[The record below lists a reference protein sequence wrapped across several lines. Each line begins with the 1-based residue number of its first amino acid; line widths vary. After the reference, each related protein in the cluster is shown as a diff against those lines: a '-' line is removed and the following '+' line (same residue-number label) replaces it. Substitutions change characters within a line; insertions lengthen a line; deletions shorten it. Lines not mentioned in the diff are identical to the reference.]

1 MSSVDIRDIAPSD
14 FEWVLA
20 LNQRFQVET
29 SSLTPAR
36 LAELAGAANRFRVV
50 APTAAFL
57 LAFDA
62 NANYD
67 GACFQWHRAR
77 DRGFLYVDRIIVDPA
92 ARGGGLAR
100 ALYEDLFAHA
110 RARGYVAVTC
120 EVNSDPP
127 NPASDAFHE
136 AMDFEVVGE
145 ERLEDRDKT
154 VRFLR
159 RALA

>member
-1 MSSVDIRDIAPSD
+1 MNIKDITPSD

-29 SSLTPAR
+29 SSLTPTR
-36 LAELAGAANRFRVV
+36 LAELAGAASRFRIVS
-50 APTAAFL
+50 PTAAFL

-62 NANYD
+62 EADYD

-77 DRGFLYVDRIIVDPA
+77 EGSFLYVDRIIVAPE

-110 RARGYVAVTC
+110 RARGYASVTC

-127 NPASDAFHE
+127 NPASDAFHDAMGFE
-136 AMDFEVVGE
+136 AVGE
-145 ERLEDRDKT
+145 ERLDGRDKT

-159 RALA
+159 LALD